1 MISKDYYNILGV
13 EKESTDKEIKKSY
26 RKLSKKYHPDVNP
39 DKPDAEEKFKEIADA
54 YSILSNKEK
63 RENYDMYGN
72 PDGQPNPFG
81 GGSGINMDDVLSS
94 FFGNANPFGGRQQR
108 KRQVKGSDIRIN
120 IKLTLND
127 IFDGVHK
134 NIKYKRKES
143 CNNCRGSGGKSS
155 RCVKCGGHG
164 ILTQIQNTPL
174 GRMQNTVTCNSC
186 GGNGLILVN
195 PCKVCKGSGNSTIE
209 EMLEFDVPK
218 GIMDG
223 EIMVIKGKGNF
234 IKGGLNGDLLVNI
247 TEIPHEKFKR
257 NGLDIHQRINLGYK
271 DLVLGTPTE
280 IETLNGKIRINIKS
294 GTQVGHILRVPN
306 KGIKRGNQNGDMLI
320 EIWLDIPKDVKN
332 GDKTLIEQL

>member
-1 MISKDYYNILGV
+1 MTKDYYNILEV
-13 EKESTDKEIKKSY
+13 EKGSSDSDIKKSY

-39 DKPDAEEKFKEIADA
+39 DNPDAEEKFKEIADA

-63 RENYDMYGN
+63 RQNYDMYGS
-72 PDGQPNPFG
+72 PDGKPNPFG
-81 GGSGINMDDVLSS
+81 GGAGMNMDDILSS
-94 FFGNANPFGGRQQR
+94 FFGNANPFGGRQQS

-127 IFDGVHK
+127 VFTGVHK
-134 NIKYKRKES
+134 NIKYKRNEK
-143 CNNCRGSGGKSS
+143 CNNCNGSGGKSTK
-155 RCVKCGGHG
+155 CTKCGGHG

-174 GRMQNTVTCNSC
+174 GRMQNTVTCNLCS
-186 GGNGLILVN
+186 GSGLILVT
-195 PCKVCKGSGNSTIE
+195 PCKVCKGSANNTIE

-223 EIMVIKGKGNF
+223 EIMAIKGKGNF
-234 IKGGLNGDLLVNI
+234 TKGGINGDLLVNI

-257 NGLDIHQRINLGYK
+257 NGVDIHQRINLGYK
-271 DLVLGTPTE
+271 DLVLGAPTE

-294 GTQVGHILRVPN
+294 GTPVGHILRVPN

-320 EIWLDIPKDVKN
+320 EIWLDIPKDVKSE
-332 GDKTLIEQL
+332 DKTLIEQL